1 MAIFATHGCFT
12 GVAHVVLLVIKIKF
26 VRNIFPTLTWFS
38 VQENTGV
45 QGRGLEIRNSERRR
59 NAFLQKINSV
69 ISVKMELGGGKAKSL
84 LM

>member
-1 MAIFATHGCFT
+1 MCSENQFISFMAIFATHGCFT

-59 NAFLQKINSV
+59 KRLNIFKTIYS
-69 ISVKMELGGGKAKSL
+69 SL
-84 LM
+84 D